1 MAASQLQNPL
11 KTPSS
16 QLSIKKHKPCFLK
29 PRRLTVSAAHPHL
42 NGRKLRVAVIGGG
55 PAGSS
60 AAEALA
66 SGGIETFLFERSPST
81 AKPCG
86 GAIPLCMV
94 DEFSIPHHLIDRHV
108 TKMKI
113 ISPSN
118 LTVDFGSKS
127 LRAHESIPML
137 RREVLDAF
145 VRNRAE
151 SAGAQLIPFLV
162 THLEIPSSS
171 LSPYIIHH
179 TVNNSRKTLAV
190 DVIVGAD
197 GANSKVAKF
206 IKAGNYTCAIAFQ
219 ERIRLPDE
227 KMEYYQNLAEMYV
240 GNDVSPDFYAWVFPK
255 CDHVAV
261 GTGTVCGKQDIKM
274 YQQGIKQRVKNKIKG
289 GKVIKVEAHPIPEH
303 PRPVRVRGRVA
314 LVGDAA
320 GYVTKCSGEGIYFA
334 AKSGRMCGEGIVRA
348 SEGGEWMISEDDL
361 KREYLM
367 EWDKK
372 YVSTFRFLDL
382 LQRVFYGSNEAREA
396 LVEVC
401 GSEYVQRMTFDSYLY
416 KKLAKGDGWEDLKMV
431 FANFGS
437 LMRCKIVGRD
447 MAAFNLQLFHE

>member
-1 MAASQLQNPL
+1 MAATLQIHL
-11 KTPSS
+11 KSPFS
-16 QLSIKKHKPCFLK
+16 QLSIKKQKPCYLK
-29 PRRLTVSAAHPHL
+29 TRHLTITSAYPNL
-42 NGRKLRVAVIGGG
+42 QGRKLRAAVIGGG

-60 AAEALA
+60 AAETLA

-86 GAIPLCMV
+86 GAIPLCMI
-94 DEFSIPHHLIDRHV
+94 DEFSIPLHLIDRHV

-118 LTVDFGSKS
+118 LAVDFGSKS

-137 RREVLDAF
+137 RREVLDSF
-145 VRNRAE
+145 LRTRAQ
-151 SAGAQLIPFLV
+151 SAGAELIPSLV
-162 THLEIPSSS
+162 THLEIPSSRF
-171 LSPYIIHH
+171 SPYIIHY

-190 DVIVGAD
+190 DLIIGAD

-206 IKAGNYTCAIAFQ
+206 IKAGSYTCAIAFQ

-240 GNDVSPDFYAWVFPK
+240 GDDVSPDFYAWVFPK

-261 GTGTVCGKQDIKM
+261 GTGTVCAKQDIKM
-274 YQQGIKQRVKNKIKG
+274 YQRGIKQRVRNKING

-334 AKSGRMCGEGIVRA
+334 AKSGRMCGEAIVRA
-348 SEGGEWMISEDDL
+348 SDGGDSMISEEDL
-361 KREYLM
+361 KREYLK
-367 EWDKK
+367 EWDET
-372 YVSTFRFLDL
+372 YASTFRFLDL
-382 LQRVFYGSNEAREA
+382 LQRVFYGSNAGREA

-401 GSEYVQRMTFDSYLY
+401 GNEYVQRMTFDSYLY
-416 KKLAKGDGWEDLKMV
+416 KKLAKGDRWEDLKMV
-431 FANFGS
+431 LATFGS

-447 MAAFNLQLFHE
+447 MEALKL